1 MTETTPTEPG
11 KFLGEVRAVPFAH
24 HMPDLKSNIVRSTV
38 RTVGIRLV
46 QWNGTEWVLICE
58 LP

>member
-1 MTETTPTEPG
+1 MTETTEHSHPIDDPG
-11 KFLGEVRAVPFAH
+11 KFLGEVRAVPFAV
-24 HMPDLKSNIVRSTV
+24 MPRSPFLQPV
-38 RTVGIRLV
+38 AAIRLV